1 MDLEEFRRAGLALY
15 GRSFASGLA
24 ADLDIA
30 PRTISRMMSGKINI
44 PPALR
49 PLIMDIMRERGPE
62 IARLLKEMEG
72 PIDELLIGV

>member
-1 MDLEEFRRAGLALY
+1 
-15 GRSFASGLA
+15 
-24 ADLDIA
+24 
-30 PRTISRMMSGKINI
+30 MSGKINI

-72 PIDELLIGV
+72 PIDESLIGV